1 MKFNRK
7 LFLMFVIFTATCLTS
22 CSKVKSETLF
32 PKDST
37 TKESKEIAAAP
48 LSGSG
53 MDKNEKYTVIGR
65 KASQNK
71 DGLSYSIKYPQI
83 TGLADREKQK
93 KINKIIK
100 TEALKVLD
108 YYKEPYGT
116 VDVDIDY
123 TVSSSSDVLSIQYSG
138 LGTVSN
144 AAHPDQLFYTTNI
157 DIKNGKRIRL
167 KDIVDTGALAE
178 KFISGKFKA
187 LWPEQS
193 EEMGIDKMKPK
204 KLQKDFQE
212 ADSLDSI
219 GTEKQSDVFSYFTK
233 DALGI
238 SIPVPYAIGGHAE
251 FEIKYEDIKD
261 NIIKND
267 IWKEFI
273 KEK

>member
-1 MKFNRK
+1 MNRK
-7 LFLMFVIFTATCLTS
+7 LFLIFVIFTTMCLTS
-22 CSKVKSETLF
+22 CSKFKSETLF

-37 TKESKEIAAAP
+37 PKESKEIAAVSDA
-48 LSGSG
+48 GT
-53 MDKNEKYTVIGR
+53 DKSEKYTVVGR

-83 TGLADREKQK
+83 IGLADSEKQK
-93 KINKIIK
+93 KINKMIK
-100 TEALKVLD
+100 TEALKVLN
-108 YYKEPYGT
+108 YYKEPYGP

-138 LGTVSN
+138 LAVSN
-144 AAHPDQLFYTTNI
+144 AAHPNQLFYTTNI
-157 DIKNGKRIRL
+157 DMKHGKRIRL
-167 KDIVDTGALAE
+167 KDIVDTGALAK
-178 KFISGKFKA
+178 KFINGKFKA

-193 EEMGIDKMKPK
+193 EEMGINEMKTE

-267 IWKEFI
+267 IWKELI
-273 KEK
+273 KKK